1 MNLNSTQQILLV
13 TDLDNTLVGDDLAT
27 KRFNQY
33 LDDHRQNYVV
43 VYATGRSYDSAK
55 QLMQERK
62 LLEPNYWVTGVG
74 TEIYAQNYLDLTWAI
89 KLSTDWQ
96 RQAIADLIAVKFP
109 ELQLQINEEQNPWKL
124 SFHLPNS
131 CQSAAKPQ
139 TVSQANQKYDQ
150 DDPIP
155 TQSYFSHTFILQE
168 SDRFKNETINR
179 LNVCLQR
186 IHLSA
191 QVVYSSNIDV
201 DILPINANKG
211 NAVAYIQRKLGIP
224 SHRTLVCGDSGND
237 ISMFHQPTFG
247 VIVNNAQPELIE
259 WYQSHADSNHYLA
272 NNPYAN
278 GILEAMQKFNL
289 LVSTSA

>member
-1 MNLNSTQQILLV
+1 MNMNSAQPILLV

-74 TEIYAQNYLDLTWAI
+74 TEIYSQNYLDLTWAI

-96 RQAIADLIAVKFP
+96 RQAIADLIEVKFP

-124 SFHLPNS
+124 SFHLRNYD
-131 CQSAAKPQ
+131 QSSAKLQ
-139 TVSQANQKYDQ
+139 TLGQANQEYDSEH
-150 DDPIP
+150 PIP
-155 TQSYFSHTFILQE
+155 TQNHFSQACILRE

-179 LNVCLQR
+179 LNIYLQQMY
-186 IHLSA
+186 LSA
-191 QVVYSSNIDV
+191 QIVYSSSIDV
-201 DILPINANKG
+201 DVLPINANKG
-211 NAVAYIQRKLGIP
+211 NAVAYIQQKLGIP
-224 SHRTLVCGDSGND
+224 SYRTLVCGDSGND
-237 ISMFHQPTFG
+237 ISMFHQTTLG
-247 VIVNNAQPELIE
+247 VIVNNAQPELID
-259 WYQSHADSNHYLA
+259 WYHSHAESNHYLA
-272 NNPYAN
+272 NKPYAS
-278 GILEAMQKFNL
+278 GILEALQKFNL
-289 LVSTSA
+289 LVA